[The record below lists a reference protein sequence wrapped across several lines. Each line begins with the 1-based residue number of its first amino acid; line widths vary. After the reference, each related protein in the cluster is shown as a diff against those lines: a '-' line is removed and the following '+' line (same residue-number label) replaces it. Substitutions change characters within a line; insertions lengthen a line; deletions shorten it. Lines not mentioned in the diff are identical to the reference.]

1 MVQARKVR
9 LQGHSIVEIA
19 SLTGTVYLVHGEK
32 GSILIDGL
40 TRRYGRRILNTT
52 TQTAADIHSKVRLIL
67 ITHAHIDHY
76 GGAQYLKGKLGA
88 PIAIH
93 ELDADDMRRGRNG
106 TLCPRNLSESILRL
120 SLSRLR
126 TEPTEPDIVLEGETG
141 DLREYGI
148 EAKWVWTPGHSEG
161 SISVVFPGEA
171 AIIGDLIIGRFGV
184 SRKPAYPLWV
194 KDVRQ
199 LRESIRRVMDFGP
212 KILFSGHGGPFSSEE
227 VRRVFSR

>member
-1 MVQARKVR
+1 MQARQLR
-9 LQGHSIVEIA
+9 LKGHLIVEMP
-19 SLTGTVYLVHGEK
+19 SLTGRVYLVHGEK

-40 TRRYGRRILNTT
+40 TRRYGERILKTA
-52 TQTAADIHSKVRLIL
+52 TQTEADIHSKVSLIL

-76 GGAQYLKGKLGA
+76 GGAQYLKGKLAA

-106 TLCPRNLSESILRL
+106 TLCPRNLSERILKL
-120 SLSRLR
+120 SFSRLR
-126 TEPTEPDIVLEGETG
+126 TEPTEPDIVLEGEAG
-141 DLREYGI
+141 DLGDYGI

-161 SISVVFPGEA
+161 SISVVFPGEV
-171 AIIGDLIIGRFGV
+171 AIVGDLVIGRFGF
-184 SRKPAYPLWV
+184 SRKAAYPLWV

-199 LRESIRRVMDFGP
+199 LRESIRRVMEFGP

-227 VRRVFSR
+227 VRRVFFR

>member
-1 MVQARKVR
+1 MQAARVKVQ
-9 LQGHSIVEIA
+9 GYSIVEIP
-19 SLTGTVYLVHGEK
+19 SLTGRAYLVQGEK

-40 TRRYGRRILNTT
+40 TRRHGRRIQKTA
-52 TQTAADIHSKVRLIL
+52 TQTVADIHSKVSLIL

-106 TLCPRNLSESILRL
+106 TLCPRNLSESILKL

-126 TEPTEPDIVLEGETG
+126 TEPTEPDIVLEGEEG
-141 DLREYGI
+141 DLRDYGI

-171 AIIGDLIIGRFGV
+171 AIVGDLIIGRFGF
-184 SRKPAYPLWV
+184 SRKAAYPLWV

-227 VRRVFSR
+227 VRRVFFR

>member
-1 MVQARKVR
+1 MQAARVKVQ
-9 LQGHSIVEIA
+9 GYSIVEIP
-19 SLTGTVYLVHGEK
+19 SLTGRAYLVHGEK

-40 TRRYGRRILNTT
+40 TRRHGKRILKTAR
-52 TQTAADIHSKVRLIL
+52 QTAADIHSKVSLIL

-106 TLCPRNLSESILRL
+106 TLCPRNLSERILKL
-120 SLSRLR
+120 SLSKLR
-126 TEPTEPDIVLEGETG
+126 TEPTEPDIVLEGEAG
-141 DLREYGI
+141 DLRDYGI

-161 SISVVFPGEA
+161 SISIVFPGEV
-171 AIIGDLIIGRFGV
+171 AIVGDLIIGRFGF
-184 SRKPAYPLWV
+184 SRKAAYPLWV

-227 VRRVFSR
+227 VRTVFFR